1 MVPLIGIDCATQP
14 NKVGLAL
21 GELQGERVRIKTCRT
36 ASPKERP
43 DEICC
48 RR

>member
-1 MVPLIGIDCATQP
+1 MVGLIGIDCATQP
-14 NKVGLAL
+14 NKVRLAL
-21 GELQGERVRIKTCRT
+21 GELDDERVRIKACRT